1 MKKAIALASVAAL
14 LAFAS
19 AATYVVARSSRV
31 SGEKSIEIVA
41 RRFDYMP
48 SQLTLK
54 KGTPVVLELTSNDVP
69 MGFNLPDF
77 DLRADM
83 LPGTITR
90 VRLVPDKTGTFVFY
104 CDVFCGGGHEEMQ
117 GVITVVD

>member
-1 MKKAIALASVAAL
+1 MKKAIALTAVAGL

-19 AATYVVARSSRV
+19 TATYVVARAARE
-31 SGEKSIEIVA
+31 SGEKGIEIVA

-48 SQLTLK
+48 AQLMLK
-54 KGTPVVLELTSNDVP
+54 KGIPVVLELTSNDVP
-69 MGFNLPDF
+69 MGFNLPGF

-83 LPGTITR
+83 LPGKITR
-90 VRLVPDKTGTFVFY
+90 VRFVPDKTGTFVFY